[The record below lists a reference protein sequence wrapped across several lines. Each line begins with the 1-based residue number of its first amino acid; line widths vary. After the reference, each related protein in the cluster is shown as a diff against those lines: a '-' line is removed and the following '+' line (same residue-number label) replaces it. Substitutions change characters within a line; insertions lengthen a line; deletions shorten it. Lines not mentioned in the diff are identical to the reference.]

1 MKKQGKYEKRTEQ
14 AAAKQP
20 KVKSALL
27 QTYLTSLLCMV
38 LCVAM
43 FLGTSYAWF
52 TSEVNNEANEIYVG
66 TLNVGFFKQDKDNAN
81 KWLDLAERNAE
92 GKNSNNL
99 FDSSIRWEP
108 GYTSLETV
116 KIINTGD
123 LAFKYTLGFTDGTVE
138 KTGTTLTLDDV
149 AKYFD
154 VWVYDYEA
162 NKDKTDVVPNPASY
176 TALTAQNSG
185 WVPAGTLDKIL
196 TGDAVLV
203 GTMPEIPQTAA
214 KAEEDIDVGAAAG
227 DTYTIALHMNE
238 SATAD
243 VMGHKI
249 SLNAKLVA
257 YQMGSETDDFGN
269 AGYDSNIQLISTL
282 EDLQKAVDEAVGGE
296 VFVLDED
303 MTGDLKVTQKPDVKF
318 TIDGNGHKFS
328 GVITV
333 DGGSK
338 TYTTAGLT
346 IQNFKFVGVTGENTV
361 YINLGKSGETNTR
374 YTDNVTVKDCSFTSA
389 NQTTAAIKSYTGGDQ
404 NLTIVGCTVD
414 NTMHSLLQVANVEK
428 GLKIVDCT
436 VSSKNGINLNN
447 TPSLEMSGCTF
458 DVNGYAVCV
467 GTTGDGNTDPKTYK
481 ITDCV
486 LKSACAA
493 EDDYVIIFR
502 ESAKNA
508 TLTLVDT
515 TVDGTRKILDQA
527 GNNISLP

>member
-52 TSEVNNEANEIYVG
+52 TSEVDNKANEIYVG
-66 TLNVGFFKQDKDNAN
+66 TLNVGFFKQGDTENS
-81 KWLDLAERNAE
+81 WLDLAGEN
-92 GKNSNNL
+92 KL
-99 FDSSIRWEP
+99 FDGSIRWEP

-154 VWVYDYEA
+154 VWVYDHEA
-162 NKDKTDVVPNPASY
+162 NKDKSGVVSKPASY
-176 TALTAQNSG
+176 TVLTAQNSG
-185 WVPAGTLDKIL
+185 WVSAGTLDKIL

-203 GTMPEIPQTAA
+203 GTMPEAPKTAA
-214 KAEEDIDVGAAAG
+214 KAGEDIDAGAAAG
-227 DTYTIALHMNE
+227 DTYTIALHMSE
-238 SATAD
+238 SATAA

-249 SLNAKLVA
+249 TLNAKLVA
-257 YQMGSETDDFGN
+257 YQMGSEKDDFGN
-269 AGYDSNIQLISTL
+269 AGYDSNILLISTFA
-282 EDLQKAVDEAVGGE
+282 DLQKAVDEAVGGE
-296 VFVLDED
+296 VFVLTDD
-303 MTGDLKVTQKPDVKF
+303 MAGNLIVTQKEGVKF
-318 TIDGNGHKFS
+318 AIDGDGHEFK
-328 GVITV
+328 GTITV
-333 DGGSK
+333 DGNSAR
-338 TYTTAGLT
+338 YETAGLT

-404 NLTIVGCTVD
+404 NLTIIGCTVD
-414 NTMHSLLQVANVEK
+414 STMHSLLQVANVEK

-436 VSSKNGINLNN
+436 VNSKNGINLNN
-447 TPSLEMSGCTF
+447 TTSLEMSGCTF
-458 DVNGYAVCV
+458 DVSGYAVRV
-467 GTTGDGNTDPKTYK
+467 GATGDGNTDPKTYK

-486 LKSACAA
+486 LKSACTA